1 MLRRR
6 YINTFYLN
14 TKKLHQNLEL
24 LKRIDSM
31 LVTLICGNCDDLKV
45 FKLTNRSANK
55 KLKNIIQQLTG
66 KFQLRNTPQEEIYI
80 HCMAKILVTIQ
91 VGQFLFVNF
100 ESILKGTKNISV
112 NKLNKINQ
120 MVQSLSDLF
129 KIDETSREC
138 LVDSDIRIKLKK
150 L

>member
-80 HCMAKILVTIQ
+80 HCMDKILVTIQ

>member
-45 FKLTNRSANK
+45 FKITNRSANK

-80 HCMAKILVTIQ
+80 HCMDKILVTIQ